1 MGQTSF
7 PTGSLTPTGA
17 EKRPK
22 RVKGTSVMSQKEKT
36 MELKEFVKATLEQIV
51 EGAALAQQSIK
62 NKGGIINPSNMSFQ
76 KDGAWNNYNHAMPQE
91 VVFDVALTSTDKSG
105 STEGIGVFLGSISL
119 GKKNELGVEQVAV
132 TKVKFTVPLVL
143 PPGEKLLREDN
154 YRDDFA

>member
-1 MGQTSF
+1 
-7 PTGSLTPTGA
+7 
-17 EKRPK
+17 
-22 RVKGTSVMSQKEKT
+22 

-62 NKGGIINPSNMSFQ
+62 NKGGIVNPSNMSFQ